1 MVTTSD
7 RVWVKFGSNIR
18 RMKNLKIIEILVLH
32 SMWFRCDIPIEWMPL
47 QIFRLHLFRSLIIH
61 HQLDGLGIQSVEYL
75 KYPKSVWLVQPP
87 TNLAQFKFFSWH
99 RWFDGFFS
107 SMEQSF
113 GLGSFDFDLM
123 KNHMT
128 CKCAFTKYM
137 EYLLFSLNE
146 VIEINRNRKIYH
158 PPWMELNPSQ
168 AKINGKKHHL
178 SWPLFFIFSLF
189 FSIFHSFWIEIGKRN
204 FRNSCKIKC
213 HHEGVSTY
221 CALKMKS
228 ILC

>member
-1 MVTTSD
+1 
-7 RVWVKFGSNIR
+7 
-18 RMKNLKIIEILVLH
+18 
-32 SMWFRCDIPIEWMPL
+32 
-47 QIFRLHLFRSLIIH
+47 
-61 HQLDGLGIQSVEYL
+61 
-75 KYPKSVWLVQPP
+75 
-87 TNLAQFKFFSWH
+87 
-99 RWFDGFFS
+99 
-107 SMEQSF
+107 MERSF

-204 FRNSCKIKC
+204 FKNSCKIKC

-228 ILC
+228 ILWRTTCIYEDNNIHIRQLIIKLVWIDCVFL